1 MKKTLITLMALASC
15 AMGETTYT
23 VLTDVTQVTSS
34 NATTTIANNT
44 ALTGSLALTIDV
56 DSFKDTLGTTTG
68 RNSNV
73 FIAKLTGKWED
84 NADGSLG
91 FVTWGNDNSNGIEG
105 SWAKGTVSGNI
116 HAGLQSCY
124 TAVDGENPIDWD
136 NVVAMTLVM
145 SYEPPAN
152 ALVAGDQSYM
162 TYNMAVSYL
171 YSDGSITTSGGSNT
185 NLLRFGETN
194 TFCVS
199 GVTVDTSYVDAYTVY
214 SDYLTLDQ
222 AKALSA
228 ARVVPE
234 PTTATLSLLALCGL
248 AARRR
253 RK

>member
-23 VLTDVTQVTSS
+23 VLTDVTKVTSS

-44 ALTGSLALTIDV
+44 ALTGTLALTIDV

-68 RNSNV
+68 DGNV

-84 NADGSLG
+84 NAAGSLG
-91 FVTWGNDNSNGIEG
+91 FLTWGNSDTNGIEG
-105 SWAKGTVSGNI
+105 FGEKGGSSGNV
-116 HAGLQSCY
+116 HAGLQNCY
-124 TAVDGENPIDWD
+124 QAVDGKNPIDWD

-152 ALVAGDQSYM
+152 ASVADDTSAL

-171 YSDGSITTSGGSNT
+171 YSDGSITTSGGSN
-185 NLLRFGETN
+185 NSKLKFGTVN

-214 SDYLTLDQ
+214 SDYLTVDQ
-222 AKALSA
+222 VKALSA

-234 PTTATLSLLALCGL
+234 PTTATLSLLALAGL
-248 AARRR
+248 AMRRR